1 METLATFHARL
12 TPERSSE
19 GHDHVNSAVTLAE
32 QWGIAKELW
41 DRPWS
46 LLSVGESQR
55 LSLAIAYGFNRAEV
69 LMLDGAY
76 PFLFWSHCDALWP
89 PLPHL
94 YIYLLL

>member
-1 METLATFHARL
+1 MNLA
-12 TPERSSE
+12 
-19 GHDHVNSAVTLAE
+19 G

-76 PFLFWSHCDALWP
+76 LSFSTLATRFR
-89 PLPHL
+89 
-94 YIYLLL
+94 LLIFDLLCTPDFVRTDIGT